1 MGIFLTHTKLSYLW
15 NGIRE
20 VRSYT
25 TQIIAQ
31 NYTAVIEYN
40 TCMHGLA
47 RHMTALKNGKFYL
60 TKFLKT

>member
-25 TQIIAQ
+25 AQIIAQ
-31 NYTAVIEYN
+31 NYTIVIEYN
-40 TCMHGLA
+40 ICMYGLA
-47 RHMTALKNGKFYL
+47 RHITALKKW
-60 TKFLKT
+60 